1 MTEIALREIAVP
13 MSQMVRLCSVTETPN
28 EGEVCEIAAAGR
40 VFCVARVDGEVV
52 VMDNVCPHRGGP
64 LGQGLIENGHV
75 VCPWHAWAFN
85 AKTGCASHNSKA
97 CVRRYEVQVEGDA
110 VLVDV
115 EGNG

>member
-1 MTEIALREIAVP
+1 
-13 MSQMVRLCSVTETPN
+13 MSQLVRLCSVTETPN

-40 VFCVARVDGEVV
+40 VFCIARVDGEVV

-85 AKTGCASHNSKA
+85 VKTGCASHNPKA
-97 CVRRYEVQVEGDA
+97 CVRRYGVRVVDEMVEVDLE
-110 VLVDV
+110 
-115 EGNG
+115 